1 MSDVRVTDAVEVM
14 AAGEPPK
21 TIREFVGR
29 VASGD
34 EAVSVAVMGSPQGW
48 TEPAQTPEFDEHTI
62 VLSGTLLVDHPE
74 GRTVVAAG
82 QAVTVKAGVRV
93 QYSTPDGAQYIAICL
108 PAFALRLAHREE

>member
-1 MSDVRVTDAVEVM
+1 MGDVTVTDAVDVM

-34 EAVSVAVMGSPQGW
+34 EGVSIALMGSPAGW

-62 VLSGTLLVDHPE
+62 VLSGTVVVHHPDGE
-74 GRTVVAAG
+74 TTVTAG
-82 QAVTVKAGVRV
+82 QAVTIKAGVRV
-93 QYSTPDGAQYIAICL
+93 RYSTPDGAQYVSICL
-108 PAFALRLAHREE
+108 PAFGLHLAHREE